1 MSFEI
6 ERKFL
11 VRSDDWRK
19 LVTSRNQ
26 IRQAYLDMNPKVS
39 IRVRIRDNSKA
50 TLSLKSASSSLRR
63 LELEYDIPTLEA
75 EALIPL
81 RQGNV
86 IEKTRHVVPYGA
98 AQNADASAAGE
109 KLAWEVD
116 EFSGA
121 NSGLLIAEIELPRE
135 DYPVELPPWIGPEV
149 TGQSQYYNG
158 SLAMHP
164 FDQWGQADR
173 RDRANAQR

>member
-19 LVTSRNQ
+19 LATSRSQ
-26 IRQAYLDMNPKVS
+26 IRQAYLDKNPKVS
-39 IRVRIRDNSKA
+39 IRVRIRDNERA
-50 TLSLKSASSSLRR
+50 TLSLKSSSSSLRR
-63 LELEYDIPTLEA
+63 LELEYSIPTLEA
-75 EALIPL
+75 EALMPL
-81 RQGNV
+81 RHGNV
-86 IEKTRHVVPYGA
+86 VEKTRHIVPYAGA
-98 AQNADASAAGE
+98 EDSAGA

-135 DYPVELPPWIGPEV
+135 DYPVELPPWVGPEV
-149 TGQSQYYNG
+149 TGQGQYYNG

-164 FDQWGQADR
+164 FADWEPVDR
-173 RDRANAQR
+173 RERAQTQR